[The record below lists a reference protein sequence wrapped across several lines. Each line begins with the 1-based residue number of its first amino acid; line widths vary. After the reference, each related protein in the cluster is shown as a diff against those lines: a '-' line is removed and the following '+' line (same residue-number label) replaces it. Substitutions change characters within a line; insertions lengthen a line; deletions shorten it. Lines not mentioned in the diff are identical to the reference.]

1 LDFVERARQFD
12 VVATVLLI
20 AVLIL
25 TVYLSKYFIF
35 PVLLSIVL
43 VFLLKPVYNLLLR
56 LINSRLIS
64 SALTIILLVAIM
76 LLIIGGLI
84 QVLLQEISN
93 FQTTGFQVSSAQT
106 TSEAFYQWFQTN
118 FSGLALEISLG
129 LLGIAGEIVSGL
141 IGAIK
146 SSLIFII
153 SNLPLYFAQSI
164 VIIFFIFF
172 LLFDGE
178 NIVQKALK
186 LVPEE
191 RRDLAIHFV
200 DELYYIYNN
209 LFVSFVATAI
219 ITGVLA
225 FFVLMF
231 LKVPYPYVLGVI
243 VILFTLIPF
252 VGAPWVFTPLAG
264 FYLLF
269 GNYSLAIALVI
280 CGLLLFLI
288 PQYLILPR
296 LAQKRGRI
304 HPLVTV
310 LSFVAPLFILGLP
323 GIIVGP
329 ALFGF
334 LLAAY
339 RTADYRNALE
349 EKQSYINSQKQI

>member
-1 LDFVERARQFD
+1 MEKARQFD
-12 VVATVLLI
+12 IVTAALLI
-20 AVLIL
+20 AVICL

-43 VFLLKPVYNLLLR
+43 VFLLKPVYNLLFR
-56 LINSRLIS
+56 LIKNQLIS
-64 SALTIILLVAIM
+64 SALTIMLLVVIM
-76 LLIIGGLI
+76 LLIIGGLT

-93 FQTTGFQVSSAQT
+93 IQTSGFQFSSAQT
-106 TSEAFYQWFQTN
+106 TSEASYQWFKTN
-118 FSGLALEISLG
+118 FSGLALDVFLG

-146 SSLIFII
+146 SNLIFII

-186 LVPEE
+186 LIPRG
-191 RRDLAIHFV
+191 RRDLATHFLS
-200 DELYYIYNN
+200 ELYYIYDN
-209 LFVSFVATAI
+209 LFVSFAATAI
-219 ITGVLA
+219 ITGALA

-231 LKVPYPYVLGVI
+231 LKVPYPFVLGVI

-252 VGAPWVFTPLAG
+252 VGAPWVFAPLAG
-264 FYLLF
+264 FYFLS
-269 GNYSLAIALVI
+269 GNYALAITLII
-280 CGLLLFLI
+280 CGLLLFII
-288 PQYLILPR
+288 PQYLIMPR

-310 LSFVAPLFILGLP
+310 LAFVAPLFILGLP

-349 EKQSYINSQKQI
+349 EGQGSVHG